1 MSRIKTF
8 NEYHGISESTFPRV
22 IQTMSGFVDS
32 ISSIGIMSAQNPKL
46 VWDDNEE
53 FKDKTPEELV
63 KLKGSYN
70 KYAHSTLKKEL
81 REKNLGFHQVFGRYS
96 ATDEIALIIPNISR
110 ELITQLGIQ
119 FNQESVIWGEKQE
132 GGKFKFYFINCKT
145 GKIDDTV
152 EELYFG
158 QEVQSRDDF
167 FTWVKGRKFI
177 IPFFEEAPEMKQPKP
192 SFKKELIYQRQPKHK
207 NRELELAGWF

>member
-1 MSRIKTF
+1 MARIKTF
-8 NEYHGISESTFPRV
+8 NEYHGISESSFPRV

-46 VWDDNEE
+46 IWDDNEE
-53 FKDKTPEELV
+53 FKGKTPEELV
-63 KLKGSYN
+63 RLKGSYN
-70 KYAHSTLKKEL
+70 KYAHSNLKKEL
-81 REKNLGFHQVFGRYS
+81 RNKNFGFHQVFGRYS

-119 FNQESVIWGEKQE
+119 FNQESVIWGEKKE
-132 GGKFKFYFINCKT
+132 GGKFEFYFINCKT
-145 GKIDDTV
+145 GKIDDIV

-158 QEVQSRDDF
+158 EEVQSRDDF

-177 IPFFEEAPEMKQPKP
+177 IPFFEEAPEPKGVKP
-192 SFKKELIYQRQPKHK
+192 AFQKELTYQRHPKHK
-207 NRELELAGWF
+207 KEFEMGWY